1 MKLRIKY
8 TKTGPLRFISH
19 LDVMRFFQKAIKRAG
34 FDVSYTKGFSPHQII
49 SFAAPMPLGMTSEGE
64 YFDGEFNSVTNT
76 LDMMDRINAV
86 MPEWVRVLDIIR
98 LEDKAKPS
106 MALVAA
112 SDYIVYDNPQSGLKT
127 VSRLI
132 EKGIELPDSLVAIK
146 KTKSGEKEED
156 IRPFVYGLGVCDTKT
171 GAVKRWILNP
181 KDRAD
186 EIGDRIEIVTPL
198 DMDEGLYMLL
208 SAGSMNNL
216 KPEALLSGLA
226 GLNGVPYEPGCERTH
241 RIDTY
246 MNKESEDTL
255 NETLNEAKML
265 VSLKYSGE
273 RF

>member
-76 LDMMDRINAV
+76 VDMMESINAV
-86 MPEWVRVLDIIR
+86 MPEWVRVLDIIK

-106 MALVAA
+106 MALVSA
-112 SDYIVYDNPQSGLKT
+112 SDYIVYDNPQSELKT

-132 EKGIELPDSLVAIK
+132 EKGIELPDALVAIK
-146 KTKSGEKEED
+146 RTKSGEKEED
-156 IRPFVYGLGVCDTKT
+156 IRPFVYGLGVCDTRT
-171 GAVKRWILNP
+171 GDIKKWILDP
-181 KDRAD
+181 AEKTAAV
-186 EIGDRIEIVTPL
+186 GDRIDIVTPL
-198 DMDEGLYMLL
+198 EMDEGLYMLL

-226 GLNGVPYEPGCERTH
+226 GLNGLPYETGCERTH
-241 RIDTY
+241 RIDTF
-246 MNKESEDTL
+246 MDA
-255 NETLNEAKML
+255 ETETGIKLL
-265 VSLKYSGE
+265 SLKHSGE